1 MKLSFEEIAKGVV
14 KNVKVKKYVVCTT
27 CGGNGAK
34 DKNSLQTCHT
44 CNGSGQV
51 MTSTR
56 TIFGNIQQA
65 IVCSKCNGI
74 GKIPEKMCSVCK
86 GKGTLKTSQKIKL
99 KIPAGIDDGATI
111 RLREHGEAIFN
122 GEKGDLYVHVRVKP
136 HKKFTREGNLILSK
150 EHISMVDAALGVTV
164 EVDTVD
170 GSINMK
176 IPAGTQSG
184 TDFKLSNHGVPYMSG
199 NSRGAQI
206 VTVIVDTPTKLG
218 RKQKA
223 ILEDFK
229 NS

>member
-1 MKLSFEEIAKGVV
+1 
-14 KNVKVKKYVVCTT
+14 
-27 CGGNGAK
+27 
-34 DKNSLQTCHT
+34 
-44 CNGSGQV
+44 
-51 MTSTR
+51 
-56 TIFGNIQQA
+56 
-65 IVCSKCNGI
+65 
-74 GKIPEKMCSVCK
+74 
-86 GKGTLKTSQKIKL
+86 
-99 KIPAGIDDGATI
+99 
-111 RLREHGEAIFN
+111 
-122 GEKGDLYVHVRVKP
+122 
-136 HKKFTREGNLILSK
+136 
-150 EHISMVDAALGVTV
+150 MVDAALGVTV